1 MKIIYNALSSL
12 ALTLIAGWI
21 LQPVSAATLTVAD
34 AANPSQ
40 STILITPGSTF
51 TVSVLVSGLNS
62 ANAVDAF
69 DLQLAALPTGL
80 TLNAI
85 TSPLSSS
92 GWFVSSNVG
101 DNSSMGY
108 ASSTGYDFYTDSI
121 LLNYSLT
128 ASGSLVAG
136 VVGELTFSAEAAKN
150 ALYDSDGLMIAIN
163 KIGLQVTAVPEP
175 TCTGLLLVGFAG
187 SLVYRRKGAQRS

>member
-1 MKIIYNALSSL
+1 MNTIHKVILILV
-12 ALTLIAGWI
+12 LTLAAGWM
-21 LQPVSAATLTVAD
+21 LQPISAATLTVAD
-34 AANPSQ
+34 AINPGQ
-40 STILITPGSTF
+40 STITITPGSTF
-51 TVSVLVSGLNS
+51 TVSVLVTGLTS
-62 ANAVDAF
+62 ASPVDSF
-69 DLQLAALPTGL
+69 DLQLAALPVGL

-108 ASSTGYDFYTDSI
+108 ASATGYDFYSDSV

-128 ASGSLVAG
+128 ADISLTAG

-150 ALYDSDGLMIAIN
+150 ALYDSNGLVIAMN
-163 KIGLQVTAVPEP
+163 KIGLQVTAIPEP
-175 TCTGLLLVGFAG
+175 TSAGLLLIGLTG
-187 SLVYRRKGAQRS
+187 SLVYRRKSVQRR

>member
-1 MKIIYNALSSL
+1 MKIIYNALFSL
-12 ALTLIAGWI
+12 ALTLVAGWM
-21 LQPVSAATLTVAD
+21 LQSTSAATLAVVD
-34 AANPSQ
+34 AANPGQ

-51 TVSVLVSGLNS
+51 SVSVIVSGLTS
-62 ANAVDAF
+62 ASPVDSF

-108 ASSTGYDFYTDSI
+108 ASSTGYDFYTDSV

-128 ASGSLVAG
+128 ADISLAAG

-150 ALYDSDGLMIAIN
+150 ALYDSNGLVIAMN
-163 KIGLQVTAVPEP
+163 KIGLQVTAIPEP
-175 TCTGLLLVGFAG
+175 TCAGLLLIGLTG
-187 SLVYRRKGAQRS
+187 SLVYRRKSVQRR